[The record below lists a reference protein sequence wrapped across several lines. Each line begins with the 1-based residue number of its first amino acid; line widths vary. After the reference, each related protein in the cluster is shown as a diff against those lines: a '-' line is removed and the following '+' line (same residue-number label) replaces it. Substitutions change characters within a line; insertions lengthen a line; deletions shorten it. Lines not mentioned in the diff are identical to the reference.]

1 MKTRPPLDVL
11 RAIMRRGPGAPT
23 DATLPRAPEA
33 GAGESLPVLSPPRTS
48 AAVSDSPGARYRVL
62 DDKAEL
68 VGDYSALDAAKGAA
82 LNFDTRAENWERR
95 GACWHS
101 KRGGM
106 RIEMNLKAQ
115 VEQDGAEKFASFVQ
129 ETREAQHFEHAA
141 HAAEAAVAAV
151 RPFVERANV
160 LLASSKPHD
169 QRQAKRVMAD
179 AFNLLQNA
187 DDAATLWRSGLDH
200 FEERF
205 RMSIY
210 REEAARIALH
220 FRQATAPLMRLRALA
235 SRTFMGEPSDVRE
248 ALQPINEKLAIA
260 VRVEDLE
267 ALARYHAGEDP
278 YAAARAAP
286 PPPAPE
292 RQLSPRARKIAEG
305 KRRKARLAE
314 LEASNN
320 ARIGAINEKLD
331 RGAIV
336 RVETAHGPREI
347 VHVGY
352 DFVARTFP
360 PGMRGSFDVMS
371 LHYHAGYLDEWERQ
385 LGLKPT
391 AGSSS

>member
-1 MKTRPPLDVL
+1 V
-11 RAIMRRGPGAPT
+11 
-23 DATLPRAPEA
+23 
-33 GAGESLPVLSPPRTS
+33 GESLPVLSPHRAS
-48 AAVSDSPGARYRVL
+48 AADAEPPDARYRVL
-62 DDKAEL
+62 DDRSEL
-68 VGDYSALDAAKGAA
+68 VGDYGALDAAKAAA
-82 LNFDTRAENWERR
+82 LNFDTRAEKWERR
-95 GACWHS
+95 GAYWHS

-115 VEQDGAEKFASFVQ
+115 AEQDRAEKFATFVQ
-129 ETREAQHFEHAA
+129 ETREAQHLEHAA

-179 AFNLLQNA
+179 AFNLLQKA

-210 REEAARIALH
+210 REEVARIALH
-220 FRQATAPLMRLRALA
+220 FRQATAPLMRLRSLA
-235 SRTFMGEPSDVRE
+235 SRTIMGEPSDVRE
-248 ALQPINEKLAIA
+248 ALQPINEKLGIA

-278 YAAARAAP
+278 YAAAREARAAP
-286 PPPAPE
+286 PPPTPE

-331 RGAIV
+331 RGAIL

-360 PGMRGSFDVMS
+360 PGRRGSFDAMS

-385 LGLKPT
+385 LGLKPLAFETT